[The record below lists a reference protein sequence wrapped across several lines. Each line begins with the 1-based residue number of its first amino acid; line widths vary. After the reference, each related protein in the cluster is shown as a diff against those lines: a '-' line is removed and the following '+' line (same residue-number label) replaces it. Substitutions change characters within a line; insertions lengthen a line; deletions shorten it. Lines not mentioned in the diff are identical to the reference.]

1 MTETNLN
8 EAQDSEAPHEGVP
21 SVDAVTQEAA
31 PQDFE
36 EGVAHSAPAET
47 IDALI
52 VDLDGFEGP
61 LDVLLALA
69 RNQKVDLAK
78 ISILPLAEQYLE
90 FINQAR
96 RLELDLAADYLVM
109 AAWLAFLKSKLLLPP
124 PEEEDAPSGEEMA
137 ARLAFQ
143 LRRLEGMRNAS
154 AELQKRL
161 RMGVQVFPRGA
172 PEGIRVNRTSVY
184 VGTLYDLLKAYSE
197 ERIRALKPTHMTIKK
212 QPIFAIEEAR
222 HRLQKMLGIMIDWG
236 SIEAFLPDEYA
247 TPKERRTA
255 LASTF
260 SASLEFIRDG
270 HLEVQQGKAFE
281 PIFVRKRAT
290 PRVDLVDDFGEDDS
304 QVLQAADNDDDD
316 EPEEDE
322 REPSF
327 EESDDK

>member
-1 MTETNLN
+1 MTETHLN
-8 EAQDSEAPHEGVP
+8 EAQHDNASAGNAVVAQT
-21 SVDAVTQEAA
+21 VDLRPGGQG
-31 PQDFE
+31 DFE
-36 EGVAHSAPAET
+36 EGVAHTSPAHG

-52 VDLDGFEGP
+52 IDIDGFEGP

-78 ISILPLAEQYLE
+78 IAILPLAEQYLE
-90 FINQAR
+90 FVNKAR
-96 RLELDLAADYLVM
+96 HLELDLAADYLVM

-124 PEEEDAPSGEEMA
+124 PEEEGTPSGEELA

-143 LRRLEGMRNAS
+143 LRRLEAMRNAS
-154 AELQKRL
+154 ADLQKRL
-161 RMGVQVFPRGA
+161 RMGVQVFQRGA

-212 QPIFAIEEAR
+212 QAVFSIEEAR

-236 SIEAFLPDEYA
+236 TIEAFLPEGYA

-270 HLEVQQGKAFE
+270 HLEVQQGNAFE
-281 PIFVRKRAT
+281 PIFVRRRAT
-290 PRVDLVDDFGEDDS
+290 PRIDLADDFEN
-304 QVLQAADNDDDD
+304 DNDQIVQAEENDD
-316 EPEEDE
+316 EEPGNR
-322 REPSF
+322 REASF
-327 EESDDK
+327 EESDDT